1 MRVVAAGALIVVMAL
16 TAGCDIGATTD
27 ETTSPEAVSPP
38 SDQDT
43 DSGVGDST
51 ETSVSVPVD
60 SDGCAD
66 SAYSSDDPLPAPDDQ
81 EAISLELET
90 IIRELD
96 EMALPDDTDFRDVE
110 DALE

>member
-1 MRVVAAGALIVVMAL
+1 MRKRVVAAVALMAVVAL

-27 ETTSPEAVSPP
+27 EATSPGAVSPP
-38 SDQDT
+38 SDQVTSPGVSTDTSASATTDT
-43 DSGVGDST
+43 D
-51 ETSVSVPVD
+51 VPVD
-60 SDGCAD
+60 N
-66 SAYSSDDPLPAPDDQ
+66 AYSPDDLLPAPGDQ

-96 EMALPDDTDFRDVE
+96 EMSLPDDTDFRDVE

>member
-1 MRVVAAGALIVVMAL
+1 
-16 TAGCDIGATTD
+16 
-27 ETTSPEAVSPP
+27 
-38 SDQDT
+38 
-43 DSGVGDST
+43 
-51 ETSVSVPVD
+51 VD
-60 SDGCAD
+60 SDGSSD
-66 SAYSSDDPLPAPDDQ
+66 SAYSPDDPLPAPDDQ